1 MSDLQGDL
9 ISDFSAITTLDAN
22 TLQIPF
28 LSDSVRKGTQHRH
41 APYSSNQAFLLPSSS
56 QSSLVI

>member
-41 APYSSNQAFLLPSSS
+41 VAVSRLPR
-56 QSSLVI
+56 VMR